1 MLPAD
6 LLDVKTYEQTAG
18 SVWVVLVSKDD
29 KCDSMLTKSHQY
41 GGPSDAVAVDFS
53 GHTYFSYI
61 NHKHLTQLLAHIIPP
76 PLSSPLVMII

>member
-29 KCDSMLTKSHQY
+29 KCDSMLTKSIRRAF
-41 GGPSDAVAVDFS
+41 GCCGCRV
-53 GHTYFSYI
+53 
-61 NHKHLTQLLAHIIPP
+61 
-76 PLSSPLVMII
+76 